1 MATGSVPVSE
11 RAVGLAAMAVRPDDR
26 VLVTGAGG
34 WFGSTVA
41 ALLHGHPAQAMYL
54 TQRPRTVEHGNGSVA
69 AVAWDWAAVTDF
81 APTVVVDCAFVLRD
95 YVDQTSIEQY
105 VHVNTI
111 LTQRLLQVAQLP
123 GVRTVVSVS
132 SGAAAHPV
140 DASRHDVDVDPY
152 GYLKRQAELALVGLD
167 QQVDANLVVARPYS
181 LSGTLVGRPR
191 RYAFSDLVLQARE
204 GAIRIKAGHEV
215 WRRYV
220 GVDDFFAV
228 CLAVGAERS
237 GTVSSAGELVE
248 FGALA
253 ARVDDVL
260 GTRAPI
266 TRAERTGA
274 DADDYYTRD
283 ATWEQACAEL
293 GYEPAGLDEQIRA
306 VDAYLAAA
314 PA

>member
-1 MATGSVPVSE
+1 MPVSA
-11 RAVGLAAMAVRPDDR
+11 RAVGLAATAVRPDDR

-41 ALLHGHPAQAMYL
+41 ALLHGHRAQAMYV
-54 TQRPRTVEHGNGSVA
+54 TQRPRTVDHGNGTVD
-69 AVAWDWAAVTDF
+69 AVAWDWTAVRDF

-95 YVDQTSIEQY
+95 YVGDMSIEQY
-105 VHVNTI
+105 VHVNTV
-111 LTQRLLQVAQLP
+111 LTQRLLHVAQLP
-123 GVRTVVSVS
+123 SVRTVVSVS

-152 GYLKRQAELALVGLD
+152 GYLKRQAELALAGLD
-167 QQVDANLVVARPYS
+167 AAVDAHLVVARPYS
-181 LSGTLVGRPR
+181 LSGTLVSRPR

-228 CLAVGAERS
+228 CLTVGAERS
-237 GTVSSAGELVE
+237 GTVGSAGELVE

-253 ARVDDVL
+253 ERVNDVL
-260 GTRAPI
+260 GTHATV
-266 TRAERTGA
+266 TRAERTGGP
-274 DADDYYTRD
+274 ADDYYARD
-283 ATWEQACAEL
+283 STWDDACESL
-293 GYEPAGLDEQIRA
+293 RFRPAGLDEQVRT
-306 VDAYLAAA
+306 VDAYLASTVGA
-314 PA
+314 